1 MISHLFVCVATRS
14 SWFIKRMAA
23 GAGVLAVTTAFAADF
38 PVKPVR
44 IVTPFPPG
52 GSVDLVARLLASDLS
67 KAWGQQV
74 LVDNRSGASGNI
86 GTEIAKNAAPDG
98 YTLLVNTLPFVT
110 NQFVYSTMPYD
121 PLTDFVPIS
130 LVSSVASLLVV
141 HPSLP
146 VHTVR
151 ELIALA
157 KAKPGTISYATAGP
171 ATNPHIASELLNYM
185 GKINLF
191 AVHYKGGGP
200 ATTATISG
208 ETQVLFSAT
217 IADALPQVEA
227 KRLRALG
234 VTSLK
239 RSPVAPQIP
248 TLAESGLPGYEFT
261 TWHVFAAPAATPRA
275 LINQINEKVRT
286 SLHTP
291 EAVQRWR
298 ERSVDII
305 ASTPDEAA
313 AYLKKEV
320 QKWRVVF
327 KERGMK
333 AE

>member
-1 MISHLFVCVATRS
+1 MNSPVAHSIALSRFV
-14 SWFIKRMAA
+14 AA
-23 GAGVLAVTTAFAADF
+23 IALLASVTVFAADF
-38 PVKPVR
+38 PAKPVR
-44 IVTPFPPG
+44 IITPFPPG
-52 GSVDLVARLLASDLS
+52 GSVDLVARLLAADLA

-74 LVDNRSGASGNI
+74 VVDNRAGASGNI
-86 GTEIAKNAAPDG
+86 GTELAKNAPPDG
-98 YTLLVNTLPFVT
+98 YALVLNTLPFVT
-110 NQFVYSTMPYD
+110 NQFVYSTMPFD
-121 PLTDFVPIS
+121 PLTDFAPIS
-130 LVSSVASLLVV
+130 IVSSVDALLVV

-146 VHTVR
+146 VQNVR

-157 KAKPGTISYATAGP
+157 KARPGTLSYGTAGA
-171 ATNPHIASELLNYM
+171 ATNPHIAAELLNYL
-185 GKINLF
+185 GKINMF
-191 AVHYKGGGP
+191 AVHYKGGGA
-200 ATTATISG
+200 ATTAAMSG
-208 ETQVLFSAT
+208 ETPIFFSNT
-217 IADALPQVEA
+217 VADALPLVEA

-275 LINQINEKVRT
+275 LVNQIGDKVRA
-286 SLHTP
+286 SLRTP

-298 ERSVDII
+298 DRSVEII
-305 ASTPDEAA
+305 ANTPDEAA
-313 AYLKKEV
+313 AHLKKEV

>member
-1 MISHLFVCVATRS
+1 MV
-14 SWFIKRMAA
+14 IKPMASFA
-23 GAGVLAVTTAFAADF
+23 AVLAATTAFAADF

-44 IVTPFPPG
+44 IINPFPPG
-52 GSVDLVARLLASDLS
+52 GSVDLVARLLGADLG
-67 KAWGQQV
+67 KVWGQQV
-74 LVDNRSGASGNI
+74 IVDNRAGASGNI
-86 GTEIAKNAAPDG
+86 GTEVAKNAAPDG
-98 YTLLVNTLPFVT
+98 YTLLLNTLPFVT
-110 NQFVYSTMPYD
+110 NQFVYTTMPYD
-121 PLTDFVPIS
+121 PLTDFAPIS
-130 LVSSVASLLVV
+130 VVSALDSLLVV

-146 VHTVR
+146 VRDVR

-157 KAKPGTISYATAGP
+157 KSKPGAISYGTAGP
-171 ATNPHIASELLNYM
+171 ATNPHIAGELLNYL
-185 GKINLF
+185 GKTRLF

-200 ATTATISG
+200 AAISVISG
-208 ETQVLFSAT
+208 ETQVYFSNT

-248 TLAESGLPGYEFT
+248 TLAESGLPGYEFS
-261 TWHVFAAPAATPRA
+261 TWHVLAAPAATPRA
-275 LINQINEKVRT
+275 VINQINDRLRST
-286 SLHTP
+286 LGTP

-298 ERSVDII
+298 ARGIELV
-305 ASTPDEAA
+305 ANTPDEAVA
-313 AYLKKEV
+313 HLKKEI

>member
-1 MISHLFVCVATRS
+1 MSARRRALSVALCAALL
-14 SWFIKRMAA
+14 AA
-23 GAGVLAVTTAFAADF
+23 GGALPADF
-38 PVKPVR
+38 PVKAVR

-52 GSVDLVARLLASDLS
+52 GSVDLVARLLGADLA

-74 LVDNRSGASGNI
+74 IVDNRAGASGNI
-86 GTEIAKNAAPDG
+86 GSELAKNAPADG

-110 NQFVYSTMPYD
+110 NQFVYAKMPYD
-121 PLTDFVPIS
+121 PLTDFAPVS
-130 LVSSVASLLVV
+130 LVSSVASLLLV

-146 VHTVR
+146 VKTVK

-157 KAKPGTISYATAGP
+157 KSKPPGALSYATAGP
-171 ATNPHIASELLNYM
+171 ATNPHIAGELLNYL
-185 GKINLF
+185 GKVDIV

-208 ETQVLFSAT
+208 ETQVFYSST
-217 IADALPQVEA
+217 ISDALPLVEA

-234 VTSLK
+234 VTSAR

-248 TLAESGLPGYEFT
+248 TIAESGLPGYEFT
-261 TWHVFAAPAATPRA
+261 SWHVLAAPAATPRA
-275 LINQINEKVRT
+275 LIIAISDKVRGVLGT
-286 SLHTP
+286 A
-291 EAVQRWR
+291 EAKQQWR
-298 ERSVDII
+298 DRGLEVI
-305 ASTPDEAA
+305 ASMPDEAA
-313 AYLKKEV
+313 THLKREV